1 MPKEILRSCFESG
14 NILRPLV
21 VPLIFSY
28 AAKLQKADLKSFYTN
43 PTILTNTLYNAWKF
57 FQYDALVNYIDET
70 LELEALCFNVQ
81 WQYEHYRVAGKP
93 LEIENLNWKGIKER
107 GRIPIAT
114 EVIKRLKIMVKD
126 ECVIIGVLNGPFTV
140 LKKIN
145 RGGKN
150 VELLQKIASAE
161 LEICQAYS
169 EAGADL
175 VLLFEEGLPTN
186 EETLFEYVK
195 ALLPIRNV
203 ANFFEARLILLPK
216 DADSPQNLDVIQDSV
231 DGIILKSEQ
240 KSLNQVK
247 VSLGLALPN
256 NLFYNAEKITRSV
269 QQKLKGG
276 IKPFLLTTEEEV
288 CNIPP
293 QLFKNSINALKT
305 LRLKA

>member
-1 MPKEILRSCFESG
+1 
-14 NILRPLV
+14 
-21 VPLIFSY
+21 
-28 AAKLQKADLKSFYTN
+28 
-43 PTILTNTLYNAWKF
+43 
-57 FQYDALVNYIDET
+57 
-70 LELEALCFNVQ
+70 
-81 WQYEHYRVAGKP
+81 
-93 LEIENLNWKGIKER
+93 
-107 GRIPIAT
+107 
-114 EVIKRLKIMVKD
+114 
-126 ECVIIGVLNGPFTV
+126 
-140 LKKIN
+140 
-145 RGGKN
+145 

-161 LEICQAYS
+161 LEICQACS

-269 QQKLKGG
+269 QQKLEGG